1 MITPQRTQKE
11 SVVLIHGFGAK
22 RAVMWPLA
30 ARLRSNGYR
39 VRLWSYVTL
48 FQSINFHA
56 ERLHDYLMT
65 QLAEESRFS
74 IVAHSMGS
82 IVTRAALNRSVPE
95 NLGRVVLLAPPNH
108 GSPMA
113 RYASRL
119 VGNVIRPTRELSDDC
134 NSFVQTMPLPNG
146 IDMGIIAARFDL
158 LVPVANTHL
167 DAEHKHET
175 VNATHNSLLMSKE
188 VYRMIASFLKS
199 GEFGRVTRPRSR

>member
-1 MITPQRTQKE
+1 MITTQMPQRE
-11 SVVLIHGFGAK
+11 SVVLLHGFGAK

-30 ARLRSNGYR
+30 ARLRSHGYI

-48 FQSINFHA
+48 FQSINSHSH
-56 ERLHDYLMT
+56 RLHNYFLT
-65 QLAEESRFS
+65 QLAEEPRFH

-82 IVTRAALNRSVPE
+82 IVTRAALSRSVPD
-95 NLGRVVLLAPPNH
+95 NLGRVVLLAPPNQ

-119 VGNVIRPTRELSDDC
+119 VGNFIQPTRELSDDC

-158 LVPVANTHL
+158 LVPVANTRL
-167 DAEHKHET
+167 DTVHKHET
-175 VNATHNSLLMSKE
+175 VNATHNSLLMSGD
-188 VYRMIASFLKS
+188 VCRMIASFLKS
-199 GEFGRVTRPRSR
+199 GEFE